1 MSVQSKWYDEAQT
14 IIRYTFEDQWTWD
27 DYNAALNHCR
37 ALLDTVN
44 YPVDLIYDFNH
55 APTPP
60 RNLVTRFWQVSMTR
74 HQNIS
79 GLIVVDFI
87 DMKYQKD
94 QLELLLYFDSFLFF
108 VVMSARTNSLSS
120 SNISP
125 ESTIYLLTAE
135 SVQPILNVCGRK

>member
-79 GLIVVDFI
+79 GLIVVLGSSKLMQMLTSAVGGLI
-87 DMKYQKD
+87 SRS
-94 QLELLLYFDSFLFF
+94 SFTYDVSYLNCPT
-108 VVMSARTNSLSS
+108 RLDEHLTNRRV
-120 SNISP
+120 IHR
-125 ESTIYLLTAE
+125 AF
-135 SVQPILNVCGRK
+135 